1 MAKEQVKKLG
11 QVTLKGARASFFK
24 AFEKTASVASGR
36 EGYRSNWLFD
46 PNTAE
51 GKQCIALC
59 KKAIEEVKKDKWKEK
74 AASIKFKPDR
84 VCFREGETFTS
95 EDTGEVYEG
104 YEGMYALVTNN
115 QTPPTIVNRDR
126 TPLKKDDG
134 VIYSGCYCVVVVRFY
149 AVTGQEKGGN
159 GIFCTLEGV
168 QFLRNGEAFGAAAL
182 NAEEAFDDL
191 SDLDDEG
198 DGLGGG
204 EEEEESLI

>member
-51 GKQCIALC
+51 GRACIAAC
-59 KKAIEEVKKDKWKEK
+59 KKAVEEVKVAQWKDKAK
-74 AASIKFKPDR
+74 SIKFKPDR
-84 VCFREGETFTS
+84 LCFREGDTFCN
-95 EDTGEVYEG
+95 EETGEIYEG
-104 YEGMYALVTNN
+104 YEGMMALVTNN
-115 QTPPTIVNRDR
+115 QNKPTIVNRDR
-126 TPLKKDDG
+126 TPLSKDDG
-134 VIYSGCYCVVVVRFY
+134 VIYSGCYCVVVARFY

-168 QFLRNGEAFGAAAL
+168 QFLRNGEAFGSAAL
-182 NAEEAFDDL
+182 NAEEAFEDLGDLEDDG
-191 SDLDDEG
+191 DALDDDDDENG
-198 DGLGGG
+198 M
-204 EEEEESLI
+204 I